1 MSTRDKLEMRMDNC
15 DDDAPEITE
24 EQVDNAADAYD
35 SADEACALLEYDAAN
50 EYAGNIIYE
59 VLEFA
64 KKLKDVDV
72 VMMDGATLNLK
83 SIRDNAR
90 KSALLDAYDGIEK
103 GIL

>member
-72 VMMDGATLNLK
+72 VMMDGATLNLRN
-83 SIRDNAR
+83 IRRMAR
-90 KSALLDAYDGIEK
+90 ESSKLDAHALIER
-103 GIL
+103 GVL